1 MDFKESVEAVVVFE
15 NLETATVS
23 LGIDNNSYMT
33 LSDITYSIFTSLNG
47 VGDYSSAKYVDLE
60 LNLDDVVKGTWFDDT
75 SIKDRFQIPDIASIV
90 INNKEIGV
98 PWSEE
103 DEEYNKLQKTT
114 YDEYENTVY
123 IEIGE
128 K

>member
-103 DEEYNKLQKTT
+103 DEEYNKLQKIT